1 MIQKANGKK
10 KIDLLFLVCLFIRF
24 MSERV
29 SWYEY
34 AMILA
39 ESAAKRSE
47 DPYRKVGACALNGDK
62 MVVGL
67 GYNGLAS
74 GKNINDQSFWED
86 RDNRR
91 KYMIHA
97 ETNCLSLCKKGEV
110 ETLAVTLLPCS
121 YCATMI
127 SAYGVNVVLY
137 KEEYEQDLEAKKI
150 FGFYGVE
157 LLKYH

>member
-1 MIQKANGKK
+1 
-10 KIDLLFLVCLFIRF
+10 
-24 MSERV
+24 MSDRI
-29 SWYEY
+29 SWHEY

-74 GKNINDQSFWED
+74 GKNVGSASFWEN
-86 RDNRR
+86 RDERR
-91 KYMIHA
+91 AFMIHA
-97 ETNCLSLCKKGEV
+97 EANCLSLCKRGEV
-110 ETLAVTLLPCS
+110 DLLCVTLLPCS
-121 YCATMI
+121 YCATTI
-127 SAYGVNVVLY
+127 AAYGVKTVMF
-137 KEEYEQDLEAKKI
+137 KDEYERDQDAKKI

-157 LLKYH
+157 LLKYQ